1 MGSMTAQ
8 CSRRTF
14 LRAVASAA
22 CFLER
27 PGLAMTESVH
37 RHLAVLDAPSNLGL
51 KPPSPGREPG
61 VKNMPGVLRAHGIM
75 QRLRAE
81 DAGSVVP
88 PPYAGAVWIGGYHR
102 WDGGRYV
109 WVPGRWDRPPHP
121 GARWEP
127 GRWDHGH
134 DGYRWR
140 EGRWR

>member
-1 MGSMTAQ
+1 VNKLARYACIAALAFPLTGMAQ
-8 CSRRTF
+8 VVVR
-14 LRAVASAA
+14 VA
-22 CFLER
+22 
-27 PGLAMTESVH
+27 PP
-37 RHLAVLDAPSNLGL
+37 APIVETQG
-51 KPPSPGREPG
+51 
-61 VKNMPGVLRAHGIM
+61 
-75 QRLRAE
+75 
-81 DAGSVVP
+81 P